1 MVVVKNEGNDSLRAS
16 EEGAFRKGAG
26 GGSRSTNGSG
36 LSIHQQAGEGNV
48 AAGTSTFDKS
58 ISPTEAKQAVLNPD
72 GAFRNGRLH
81 SGSGSICCQAS
92 RGSSPRLNTTHREQL
107 LVGRQWERQLQ

>member
-26 GGSRSTNGSG
+26 GGSRSTNGSS
-36 LSIHQQAGEGNV
+36 LSIQQQAGECNV
-48 AAGTSTFDKS
+48 VAGTSTFDKS

-72 GAFRNGRLH
+72 GAFATA
-81 SGSGSICCQAS
+81 GSI
-92 RGSSPRLNTTHREQL
+92 REVAVY
-107 LVGRQWERQLQ
+107 VGLRVAHPHV